1 LHNEK
6 VGNLYASPYIT
17 MEDRKRNVSHAWG
30 RWSAFRSLV
39 RTPERK
45 TPLRISRLR
54 WKYDIKMNIK

>member
-1 LHNEK
+1 
-6 VGNLYASPYIT
+6 